1 MSIAEAEFVAASF
14 SSNVEKLVLTEDTI
28 RVEAEKT
35 VENYVLSF
43 CVKTLIVASGSRVG
57 A

>member
-14 SSNVEKLVLTEDTI
+14 SSNVEKLVLTEDAI